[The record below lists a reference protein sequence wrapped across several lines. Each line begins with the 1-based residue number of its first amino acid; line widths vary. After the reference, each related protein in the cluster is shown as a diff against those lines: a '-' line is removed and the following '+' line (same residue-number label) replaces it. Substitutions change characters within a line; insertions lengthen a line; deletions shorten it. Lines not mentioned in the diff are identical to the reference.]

1 MRTFAV
7 LQLLDLLTTLIVF
20 HLGGHEVNPLV
31 QFFLVFGPIGGIL
44 LVKAL
49 VLALGF
55 ACWRC
60 DRLGVVRK
68 ASWLYAAIVVWN
80 TVAILHLA

>member
-7 LQLLDLLTTLIVF
+7 LQLLDLATTLLAF
-20 HLGGHEVNPLV
+20 RLGGYEANPMV
-31 QFFLVFGPIGGIL
+31 RPFLALGPIGGIL

-55 ACWRC
+55 ACWRF
-60 DRLGVVRK
+60 DRLGALHK

-80 TVAILHLA
+80 TAAILHLA